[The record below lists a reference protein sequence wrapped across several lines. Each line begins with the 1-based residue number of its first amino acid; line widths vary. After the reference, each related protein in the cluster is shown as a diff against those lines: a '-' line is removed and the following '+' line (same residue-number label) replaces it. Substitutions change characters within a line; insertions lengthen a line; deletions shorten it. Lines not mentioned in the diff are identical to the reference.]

1 MQNLP
6 KIVEEEINIL
16 STIATSIKVMAS
28 EMPERAEEFTSLA
41 SIYDKMSELILSYDW
56 TTTP

>member
-6 KIVEEEINIL
+6 KIVQEEINIL
-16 STIATSIKVMAS
+16 NTISTSIKVMAS

-41 SIYDKMSELILSYDW
+41 NIYDKMSELILNYDW